1 MNDLEGELVLMRK
14 SVFLSCTLAALV
26 FIAGCSNNAET
37 NNAETQPKENVETN
51 KDAATKETEDTKEDT
66 KEEKVM
72 YTEEQI
78 EYASIW
84 YHLGENQAIDEFNV
98 LLIPKGTP
106 LNAQDPKS
114 GVYPED
120 VVQLTGSRLID
131 GSITYSKKDEDTIN
145 IYKVPTRWDG
155 DYTKIDATFYADI
168 IEETRTGSIRE
179 TDLSK
184 LESILHN
191 ISVYPVD

>member
-1 MNDLEGELVLMRK
+1 MNDLEEELVLVRK
-14 SVFLSCTLAALV
+14 SVFLTSALATLV
-26 FIAGCSNNAET
+26 FIAGCNNNAET
-37 NNAETQPKENVETN
+37 KSEETQPKQSVETN
-51 KDAATKETEDTKEDT
+51 KDAATKETEDTKEEVAYT
-66 KEEKVM
+66 K
-72 YTEEQI
+72 EQI

-191 ISVYPVD
+191 ISVYSLE